1 MTHAT
6 AADTTAPLKE
16 AIENALAQPTLPA
29 AFQVTAAANADR
41 PALRTFGI
49 DGELTWGEYADR
61 VRSVATGLYALGV
74 RPGDAVGLMLANCS
88 EFHILD
94 SAAIHLGAAPF
105 SIYFTNPVDQILP
118 IIRNSEAKVVF
129 AQPQYAETMAE
140 VKRQSGDTIEHI
152 VVLGDDA
159 GAGTM
164 TLAELEAQDSPAG
177 FDFDASWRAIQ
188 PEDIAGIVYT
198 SGTTGEPKGVEWSHG
213 ALIENMRGLN
223 KLAPPSPAGRWVSYL
238 PMAHL
243 AERFMSHYCSMAFGY
258 TITTAPD
265 VKALGGALAEAHPT
279 RFFAV
284 PRVYEKL
291 AEGVKAIAASDE
303 RLRAALETALRAA
316 EAEYAGDLT
325 PELASQA
332 EEARQTLAP
341 IREKLGL
348 DATEY
353 RGAAAAPMRVDTH
366 QLFHAIGL
374 PVAEIWGM
382 SETALTISN
391 PPERIKAGTVGKPQ
405 PGVEAKLAEDGELMV
420 RGPIF
425 TRYRNDPERT
435 RQALDDEGW
444 LATGDVATVDDD
456 GYYKIVDRKKELII
470 NSAGKN
476 IAPAMV
482 ENRIK
487 QQSPIIGHAV
497 AIGDQ
502 KPYLTALIVLD
513 EEGLQAFAAR
523 EGLSGSFEELTRDPK
538 VRAEVARA
546 IEAANQTLARIEQ
559 VKRHKILEGVSWL
572 PGSDTVTQT
581 MKLKR
586 RVINEQQAREIEELY
601 A

>member
-1 MTHAT
+1 VSHVG
-6 AADTTAPLKE
+6 TTSNVGELQQ
-16 AIENALAQPTLPA
+16 AIDKALAQHTLPA

-41 PALRTFGI
+41 PALRTFGR
-49 DGELTWGEYADR
+49 DDELTWGEYADR
-61 VRSVATGLYALGV
+61 VRSVAAGLAALGV
-74 RPGDAVGLMLANCS
+74 RKGDAVGLMLANCS

-94 SAAIHLGAAPF
+94 NAAIHLGAAPF

-118 IIRNSEAKVVF
+118 IIANSQARVVF

-140 VKRQSGDTIEHI
+140 VARRAGHIEHI
-152 VVLGDDA
+152 VVLGDEA

-164 TLAELEAQDSPAG
+164 TLSELEALEPPAD
-177 FDFDASWRAIQ
+177 FDFSATWQAIG
-188 PEDIAGIVYT
+188 PDDIAGIVYT

-213 ALIENMRGLN
+213 ALVSNMRGLN
-223 KLAPPSPAGRWVSYL
+223 ALAAPSPAGRWVSYL

-265 VKALGGALAEAHPT
+265 VKALGGTLADARPT

-291 AEGVKAIAASDE
+291 GEGAKAIAGSDE
-303 RLRAALETALRAA
+303 RLRDALGTALKAVEAA
-316 EAEYAGDLT
+316 QAGTLD
-325 PELASQA
+325 PELAAAA
-332 EEARQTLAP
+332 EEARQALQP

-348 DATEY
+348 DQTEY
-353 RGAAAAPMRVDTH
+353 RGAAAAPMREDTH
-366 QLFHAIGL
+366 HLFNALGL

-382 SETALTISN
+382 SETALTVSN
-391 PPERIKAGTVGKPQ
+391 PPARIKAGTVGKPQ
-405 PGVEAKLAEDGELMV
+405 PGVEAKLGDDGELLI

-435 RQALDDEGW
+435 RQAVDSEGF
-444 LATGDVATVDDD
+444 LHTGDIATVDED
-456 GYYKIVDRKKELII
+456 GYYEIVDRKKELII

-497 AIGDQ
+497 AIGDRR
-502 KPYLTALIVLD
+502 PYLTALIVLD

-523 EGLSGSFEELTRDPK
+523 EGLSGSFEELTRDQR
-538 VRAEVARA
+538 VHAEVARA
-546 IEAANQTLARIEQ
+546 VGAANGTLARIEEA
-559 VKRHKILEGVSWL
+559 KHFKLLEGVSWL
-572 PGSDTVTQT
+572 PGCDEVTQT

-586 RVINEQQAREIEELY
+586 RVINGKYAHEIASLY